1 MLQLENIG
9 KHFGHR
15 IICENINLRFP
26 AGERIALVGPN
37 GAGKTTLINILC
49 GIEQPDYGRVHLPA
63 GMKIGYLPQEPNPN
77 PKPTVFEECLSGAS
91 KLYQMKT
98 QLMAAT
104 EALAL
109 NHNDENLN
117 KYEVLESQFR
127 VQNGYTIES
136 EAHTILSGLGFSEQH
151 INSHPA
157 QLSGGWRMR
166 LELAKIFMN
175 KVDILVLDEPTN
187 HLDLPSLVWVEK
199 YLIDFPGT
207 LVFVSHDR
215 SLLNRLSTHT
225 YLLNSGKL
233 ETYACKYE
241 SFLKEREQRM
251 AQMVAE
257 KSNLEKKRLHM
268 EAFVD
273 RFGAKASKATQAQS
287 RVKAA
292 EKLRKQEESIDIPA
306 AIQSK
311 QVQIKLPTPPKSGKQ
326 VLEVKNLCIGYEVPL
341 VKDLNFLVERGQKI
355 AIIGANGIG
364 KSTLIRTLVGRIK
377 RLDGDIQFGLNV
389 ASNYYSQDPEDNL
402 DLEKTPLE
410 NLLSASTEIGESEAR
425 SILGGFLFSGDDQKK
440 PAKVC
445 SGGEKA
451 RAALAKMLVNESNL
465 LFLDEPTNH
474 LDLESVDSLKQS
486 IATYKG
492 TCIFVSHNRNFIDA
506 CCTHILAI
514 TADGRSLLTEGKIED
529 YERAALREGF
539 PNILSF
545 EQTSPSNQATK
556 ASKKEPASDKNEA
569 KKLKTRRQQLIKLI
583 STNEK
588 KQEKS
593 RHTVAELEKEMSDL
607 AGNTAAFGNLMN
619 LQKEL
624 TNQQETLEQ
633 MEESWLEL
641 SDELEHVEQDL
652 KRLGRL

>member
-15 IICENINLRFP
+15 VICDNINLRFP
-26 AGERIALVGPN
+26 TGERIALVGPN
-37 GAGKTTLINILC
+37 GAGKTTLINIIC
-49 GIEQPDYGRVHLPA
+49 GLEQPDYGKVYLPS

-77 PKPTVFEECLSGAS
+77 PKATVFEECLSGAT
-91 KLYQMKT
+91 KLYEMKI
-98 QLMAAT
+98 QLTAAT
-104 EALAL
+104 EALAS
-109 NHNDENLN
+109 NHNADNLSR
-117 KYEVLESQFR
+117 YEILESQFR
-127 VQNGYTIES
+127 VQNGYTLES
-136 EAHTILSGLGFSEQH
+136 EAHTILSGLGFSALQ
-151 INSHPA
+151 INNPPT

-215 SLLNRLSTHT
+215 SLLNRLSTQT
-225 YLLNSGKL
+225 YLLNAGRL

-241 SFLKEREQRM
+241 SFLKEREQRLS
-251 AQMVAE
+251 QMIAE

-292 EKLRKQEESIDIPA
+292 ERLRKQEESIDIPA

-311 QVQIKLPTPPKSGKQ
+311 QIQIKLPTPPKSGKQ
-326 VLEVKNLCIGYEVPL
+326 VLEVKDLSIGYTAPL
-341 VKDLNFLVERGQKI
+341 VSELNFLIERGQKI

-364 KSTLIRTLVGRIK
+364 KSTLMKTLMGRLASLCGEIK
-377 RLDGDIQFGLNV
+377 FGLNV
-389 ASNYYSQDPEDNL
+389 SCSYYSQDPEDNL

-410 NLLSASTEIGESEAR
+410 NLLSASTNIGETAAR
-425 SILGGFLFSGDDQKK
+425 TILGSFLFSGDDQKK

-451 RAALAKMLVNESNL
+451 RAALAKMLVIESNL

-486 IATYKG
+486 ISKYEG
-492 TCIFVSHNRNFIDA
+492 TCVFVSHNRDFIDA

-529 YERAALREGF
+529 YERAASREGF

-545 EQTSPSNQATK
+545 EQASHSNQTPK
-556 ASKKEPASDKNEA
+556 PSKDVSPDKNEA

-583 STNEK
+583 ATSEK
-588 KQEKS
+588 NQEKTRS
-593 RHTVAELEKEMSDL
+593 VVIELEKDMSKL
-607 AGNTAAFGNLMN
+607 ADHSEAYEKIMI
-619 LQKEL
+619 LQKAL
-624 TNQQETLEQ
+624 TENQNILDHTEET
-633 MEESWLEL
+633 WLEL
-641 SDELEHVEQDL
+641 SAELERVEQEL
-652 KRLGRL
+652 KDLGRL